1 MEEDSEFGKTADGL
15 MTAISRVLTAIRGKF
30 PDMYEK
36 LELILEESL
45 YLCLSPKGETSLEDA
60 LKCINEL
67 LINQK

>member
-1 MEEDSEFGKTADGL
+1 

-67 LINQK
+67 LIN